1 LLERGDAV
9 MSLHSMPKAFSVV
22 ECERIIASIAS
33 APKDEALLVGKNRDH
48 NQRRSEL
55 VWIDKIDGMG
65 WVMDRLI
72 DLVRTSNRDRFDFD
86 LRDFAESP
94 QVSTYNAAS
103 GGHFA
108 WHSDIGDGRF
118 ARQRKLALVLQLS
131 TSKSYEGGDL
141 QIMPSANV
149 LTANRDQGCVSIFPS
164 FSLHQVTP
172 ITHGIR
178 HSLTV
183 WSHGPSFR

>member
-1 LLERGDAV
+1 
-9 MSLHSMPKAFSVV
+9 MSFHSIPKAFSVV
-22 ECERIIASIAS
+22 ECERIIASITS
-33 APKDEALLVGKNRDH
+33 ATKDEALLVGKNRDH
-48 NQRRSEL
+48 NQRRAEL
-55 VWIDKIDGMG
+55 VWVDNVDGMG

-72 DLVRTSNRDRFDFD
+72 DLVRKSNRDQFDFD

-94 QVSTYNAAS
+94 QVATYKGTA

-108 WHSDIGDGRF
+108 WHSDIGDGLL
-118 ARQRKLALVLQLS
+118 ARQRKLTLVLQLS

-141 QIMPSANV
+141 QVMPSANV
-149 LTANRDQGCVSIFPS
+149 LIANRDQGCVSIFPS

-172 ITHGIR
+172 VTKGIR

-183 WSHGPSFR
+183 WAHGPSFR